1 MFCAD
6 NIVGYLRPCKAV
18 IYENGKKKDIV
29 GRFHC
34 WGCSYEEFETGPRN
48 FSTAIIELDNGQI
61 VNCAA
66 ETVRF
71 LDRNGEDTV

>member
-1 MFCAD
+1 MFCANNVD
-6 NIVGYLRPCKAV
+6 CLRPCKAV
-18 IYENGKKKDIV
+18 IYENGKKKEV
-29 GRFHC
+29 TGRFHN
-34 WGCSYEEFETGPRN
+34 WGCSYEEFETGPGI